1 MELEGE
7 RKLHKEREECI
18 KEQQMKI
25 DKLNSLI
32 TSGDT
37 DRNSSQVNW
46 F

>member
-25 DKLNSLI
+25 DKLTFPDAN
-32 TSGDT
+32 
-37 DRNSSQVNW
+37 RNSSQVNW